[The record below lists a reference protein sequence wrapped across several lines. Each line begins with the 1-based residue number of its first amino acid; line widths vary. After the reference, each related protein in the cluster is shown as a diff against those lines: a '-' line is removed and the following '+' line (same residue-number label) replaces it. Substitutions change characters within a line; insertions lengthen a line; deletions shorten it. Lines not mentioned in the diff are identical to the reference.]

1 MGKLVNVVK
10 DFTLL
15 VKEEGQIVEK
25 KFKAGVQKIEDAFLD
40 HWYTKAHVEDV
51 ATKADSKATDPAPVG
66 DGADGKTSDPAPAGK
81 DAAPTATDVAKSADS
96 KATQADSK
104 A

>member
-25 KFKAGVQKIEDAFLD
+25 KFKAGVQKIEDALLD

-51 ATKADSKATDPAPVG
+51 ATKADSKASEPAAAGEEV
-66 DGADGKTSDPAPAGK
+66 DSKASDPAPAGK
-81 DAAPTATDVAKSADS
+81 DATPAATDVAKSADS
-96 KATQADSK
+96 KATKADSK

>member
-25 KFKAGVQKIEDAFLD
+25 KFKAGVQKIEDALLD

-51 ATKADSKATDPAPVG
+51 AIKADSKA
-66 DGADGKTSDPAPAGK
+66 SDPAPAGK
-81 DAAPTATDVAKSADS
+81 DAAPTATDVAKSSDSRATKADS
-96 KATQADSK
+96 KA
-104 A
+104 

>member
-25 KFKAGVQKIEDAFLD
+25 KFKAGVQKLEDSVLG
-40 HWYTKAHVEDV
+40 HWFAKAHVEDV
-51 ATKADSKATDPAPVG
+51 ATKADSKASDPAAAGEEV
-66 DGADGKTSDPAPAGK
+66 DGKASDPAPAGK
-81 DAAPTATDVAKSADS
+81 DAAPTATDVAKSADF
-96 KATQADSK
+96 KATKADSK

>member
-25 KFKAGVQKIEDAFLD
+25 KFKAGVQKIEDALLD

-51 ATKADSKATDPAPVG
+51 ATKADSKA
-66 DGADGKTSDPAPAGK
+66 SDPAPAGK
-81 DAAPTATDVAKSADS
+81 DAAPTATDVAKSSDSRATKADS
-96 KATQADSK
+96 KA
-104 A
+104 